1 MKSEAF
7 KYTAI
12 FHIFIWIN
20 VMTVLEIEVM
30 VDSFVS
36 VLNTAQLYLSK

>member
-1 MKSEAF
+1 MQLEFSLV
-7 KYTAI
+7 
-12 FHIFIWIN
+12 